1 MIFCLVFLISYYTN
15 LLKIFPLNSLS
26 SGIFFTSY
34 NECISFYL
42 CITNYQQF
50 SSIKQH
56 IYYILVSAS
65 REPRHSMTWF
75 LVRPLSRWLPTLDPH
90 LRLSYVMWERSDSK
104 FIWLLIEFNFLR
116 DLLFIG
122 CRPEA
127 TLSPLPSDP
136 MDRAAHNMALSFFK
150 AKQRRAS
157 LSKKDVTV
165 FAT

>member
-56 IYYILVSAS
+56 IYYILVSVS

-75 LVRPLSRWLPTLDPH
+75 LVRLLSRWLPTLDPH

-136 MDRAAHNMALSFFK
+136 MDRAAHNMAPSFFK